1 MKNYNFTIETEYWIT
16 NEERNSLLENV
27 DEEKVTDFAVD
38 NGLDFDGALLVMSG
52 RNTLEEVKERTKRE
66 SDAFMALRE
75 KLKREGC
82 SEVITENLE
91 GVYKITATPV
101 DEDYIYQACNECE
114 NVKLSK

>member
-1 MKNYNFTIETEYWIT
+1 MKTNNYTLLADSWIT
-16 NEERNSLLENV
+16 NDERHKLLENL
-27 DEEKVTDFAVD
+27 DSEKVTDFAVD

-101 DEDYIYQACNECE
+101 DEDYIYEACNECE